1 MSRLMGIDYGFKR
14 TGIAVTD
21 PLKIIA
27 SGLDTVPTESLFDY
41 LENYIN
47 KEDVECIVFGMPTRD
62 DGSPSEPVPQII
74 GAMRKCRKLFSGI
87 RVESVDE
94 SYTSKMAFQTMID
107 GGVKMKKRRDK
118 ALVDKISATIILQ
131 SYMEATKN
139 R

>member
-14 TGIAVTD
+14 TGVAVTD
-21 PLKIIA
+21 TMQMIA
-27 SGLDTVPTESLFDY
+27 TGLETVHTKNLFDY
-41 LENYIN
+41 LSDYLK

-74 GAMRKCRKLFSGI
+74 GAMRKCRKLFPGI
-87 RVESVDE
+87 KVVSHDE

-107 GGVKMKKRRDK
+107 GGVKKKKRRDK

-131 SYMEATKN
+131 SYMESH
-139 R
+139 

>member
-14 TGIAVTD
+14 TGVAVTD
-21 PLKIIA
+21 PMQMIATGLETVHTKI
-27 SGLDTVPTESLFDY
+27 LFDY
-41 LENYIN
+41 LSDYLK

-74 GAMRKCRKLFSGI
+74 GAMRKCRKLFPGI
-87 RVESVDE
+87 KVVSHDE

-107 GGVKMKKRRDK
+107 GGVKKKKRRDK

-131 SYMEATKN
+131 SYMESH
-139 R
+139 

>member
-1 MSRLMGIDYGFKR
+1 MSRIIGIDYGFKR

-21 PLKIIA
+21 PMKMIA
-27 SGLDTVPTESLFDY
+27 SGLETIPTAVLFDY
-41 LENYIN
+41 LKNYIN
-47 KEDVECIVFGMPTRD
+47 QEEVECIVFGMPTRD

-74 GAMRKCRKLFSGI
+74 GAMRKCRKLFPGI

-107 GGVKMKKRRDK
+107 GGVRMKKRRDK

-131 SYMEATKN
+131 SYMEHN
-139 R
+139 C

>member
-14 TGIAVTD
+14 TGVAVTD
-21 PLKIIA
+21 PMQMIA
-27 SGLDTVPTESLFDY
+27 TGLETVHTKNLFDY
-41 LENYIN
+41 LSYYLK

-74 GAMRKCRKLFSGI
+74 GAMRKCRKLFPGI
-87 RVESVDE
+87 KVVSHDE

-107 GGVKMKKRRDK
+107 GGVKKKKRRDK

-131 SYMEATKN
+131 SYMESH
-139 R
+139 